1 MKFAVVFSE
10 DAEPAMDEG
19 TAGVIKGLGA
29 DAVLSRNNLNTRS
42 LAVDAV
48 IVIGGDG
55 TLFYTTHYLQTGYL
69 IGLHIGGK
77 NSKGHFFKAK
87 SVAEVKKILK
97 RLEKGDTTGF
107 GKFSRLKASVVTAT
121 GRVYSIDKAFNDYA
135 IGNTKF
141 GLPSKY
147 SLHTDEAR
155 KREFQRSSGIVVPTL
170 QGLTGWAKNIAPQ
183 QFEELTKKYSS
194 CEDTKFPYLI
204 REPMEDYGHI
214 LGFTKKLTITS
225 DMHEG
230 VVAVDGFRQFPLE
243 RGDNIIIERSSQD
256 LWLYTGTGGA

>member
-19 TAGVIKGLGA
+19 TAAAIKGLGA
-29 DAVLSRNNLNTRS
+29 ETVLSRNNLNTRS

-48 IVIGGDG
+48 VVIGGDG
-55 TLFYTTHYLQTGYL
+55 TLFYATHYLQTGYL
-69 IGLHIGGK
+69 IGLHIGDN

-97 RLEKGDTTGF
+97 RLEKGDTAGF

-147 SLHTDEAR
+147 SLHTDEAE
-155 KREFQRSSGIVVPTL
+155 KPEFQRSSGIVVPTI
-170 QGLTGWAKNIAPQ
+170 QGLTGWAKNIAQ
-183 QFEELTKKYSS
+183 DSFKGVSKKY
-194 CEDTKFPYLI
+194 CACQYTKFPYLV
-204 REPMEDYGHI
+204 REPMEDYEHP

-230 VVAVDGFRQFPLE
+230 VVAVDGFRQFPIE
-243 RGDNIIIERSSQD
+243 RGDTIIIERSTQD
-256 LWLYTGTGGA
+256 LWLYNRTGGA

>member
-19 TAGVIKGLGA
+19 TASAIKGLGA
-29 DAVLSRNNLNTRS
+29 DTVLSRNNLNTPS

-48 IVIGGDG
+48 VVIGGDG
-55 TLFYTTHYLQTGYL
+55 TLFYATHYLQTGYL
-69 IGLHIGGK
+69 IGLHIGDK

-97 RLEKGDTTGF
+97 RLEKGDTAGF
-107 GKFSRLKASVVTAT
+107 GKFARLKASVITAT

-147 SLHTDEAR
+147 YIHTDEDD
-155 KREFQRSSGIVVPTL
+155 KKEFQRSSGIVVPTI
-170 QGLTGWAKNIAPQ
+170 QGLTGWTMNIVPQ
-183 QFEELTKKYSS
+183 QFKDISQKYAS
-194 CEDTKFPYLI
+194 CQDTKFPYII
-204 REPMEDYGHI
+204 REPMDDLKQSI
-214 LGFTKKLTITS
+214 GFTKKLTITS

-230 VVAVDGFRQFPLE
+230 VVAVDGFRQFPVE
-243 RGDNIIIERSSQD
+243 RGDTIIIERSSQD
-256 LWLYTGTGGA
+256 LWLYNGTEGA